1 MLTLN
6 IVFIDHKSR
15 LRYQSTKAFVT
26 ETTKIEIIITMIFI
40 FYQLQAWQPGIK
52 NPYRGMVVWPVPENV
67 DITATLYRVRHT
79 LQMNCGLMFLVGI
92 QYVKIIQCNVL
103 ICFLTQD
110 PHADEF
116 EDKDWTFVIENVSAP
131 T

>member
-1 MLTLN
+1 
-6 IVFIDHKSR
+6 
-15 LRYQSTKAFVT
+15 
-26 ETTKIEIIITMIFI
+26 MIFI

-67 DITATLYRVRHT
+67 DITVTLYRVR
-79 LQMNCGLMFLVGI
+79 QMNCGLMFLVGM

-103 ICFLTQD
+103 ILMICFLTQD

-131 T
+131 TISMCI